1 MFLRGKSFYVRQFL
15 NGKDRWLTL
24 GRDYT
29 AAKEK
34 LRLLRLGE
42 TPSLRITVAAAAQRW
57 LAIYIEN
64 SRTPRQRSIARYR
77 VSKYLEPQLGGRQ
90 LSAVKADDLRAY
102 RIWLEEQGLA
112 PQTVRGVLSDA
123 RCMYSW
129 AVESGLVDKS
139 PVPRKL
145 LPRLQ
150 EQLPD
155 RLTDEEVEALLAIP
169 EPHAFAIRL
178 GLGTG
183 LRWAELCRAQA
194 SDVEQGALVISRTK
208 TGKVRRVPLAPQL
221 LAEVRTRIGRL
232 VPFDGEQPSAFSKT
246 VRRLGGVSRFHTHQM
261 RHTFACRWLE
271 VGGSL
276 PALQQ
281 ILGHSSVAMT
291 QRYGRLSDQAVREQ
305 AERVWAG

>member
-1 MFLRGKSFYVRQFL
+1 
-15 NGKDRWLTL
+15 L
-24 GRDYT
+24 GRDYA
-29 AAKEK
+29 AAKAK

-57 LAIYIEN
+57 LATYIEN
-64 SRTPRQRSIARYR
+64 SRGPRQRSIARFR

-90 LSAVKADDLRAY
+90 LSAVSSDDLRTY
-102 RIWLEEQGLA
+102 RLWLEGLGLA
-112 PQTVRGVLSDA
+112 PQTVRGILSDA
-123 RCMYSW
+123 RCMFRW

-208 TGKVRRVPLAPQL
+208 TGKVRRVPLSPQL
-221 LAEVRTRIGRL
+221 LVEVRTRIGKL
-232 VPFDGEQPSAFSKT
+232 VPFDGEQPSPFSKT
-246 VRRLGGVSRFHTHQM
+246 VRRLSGVSRFHTHQM

-271 VGGSL
+271 AGGSL

-291 QRYGRLSDQAVREQ
+291 QRYGRLGDEAVREQ